1 MSYISEL
8 RKYVGHRPIMSA
20 ASMCIIYDKYRGIL
34 MEKRSDNGLWCV
46 PGGGLELGEDQEA
59 GLRREVKEETNLDIE
74 NPELFTVRAN
84 VHMVY
89 PNQDEV
95 YYTDIVYLVTEYS
108 GELKADRESV
118 ELRWFDLDHLPEI
131 MATQIDYIVQ
141 FKEKIAKEQK
151 IEYREEQDIIR
162 LFTKEKVKE
171 YWTLYTGHGDD
182 DFREAIFVTLVSGER
197 FVIKV
202 AGNSMTTPESIQ
214 MRQRCTQEYIDLG
227 YYCPRI
233 LASLAGDFP
242 TVEYKGHN
250 CIAYAEEHAKY
261 RTAEHIEK
269 QRYLW
274 DEMYKMTARVAAKKF
289 DYTDIPSAYSL
300 YTPLDPGDEVDEV
313 TENALHFQEYCKKL
327 PERFKEQTDRMFRRW
342 EENYNQLKETYY
354 DLPFSVFQADFNDTN
369 VLVDEDGAFVG
380 VLDFNCAGRDN
391 FLNYLFREINAFTL
405 EQTAD
410 EILRAL
416 KIASQY
422 YTFSEEEIAAA
433 PKIFRCVKP
442 LWFCSVSDLENAG
455 TDLEKIQKIL
465 DSMEY
470 AQTREIDFRGAMQG

>member
-8 RKYVGHRPIMSA
+8 RKYIGHKPLMSA
-20 ASMCIIYDKYRGIL
+20 ASMCILYDKEKGIL
-34 MEKRSDNGLWCV
+34 LEKRSDNGLWCT

-59 GLRREVKEETNLDIE
+59 GLRREVKEETNLDID
-74 NPELFTVRAN
+74 NPQLFTVRAN

-108 GELKADRESV
+108 GELKPDKESV
-118 ELRWFDLDHLPEI
+118 ELRWFDLEHLPEI
-131 MATQIDYIVQ
+131 MATQIDYIRM
-141 FKEKIAKEQK
+141 FKEKIEKENV

-162 LFTKEKVKE
+162 LFTTEKVKE
-171 YWTLYTGHGDD
+171 YRTLYSGHGDD
-182 DFREAIFVTLVSGER
+182 DFREAIFVTLANGER

-202 AGNSMTTPESIQ
+202 AANWTTPEHIR
-214 MRQRCTQEYIDLG
+214 MWQRCAQEYIDLG
-227 YYCPRI
+227 YFCPRI

-242 TVEYKGHN
+242 AVEYKGHS
-250 CIAYAEEHAKY
+250 CFAFAEEYAKY
-261 RTAEHIEK
+261 KTAEHIK
-269 QRYLW
+269 NRRYLW

-289 DYTDIPSAYSL
+289 DYTDIPSAYAL
-300 YTPLDPGDEVDEV
+300 YTPVDPGGEVDEV
-313 TENALHFQEYCKKL
+313 TENALYFQEYCKRL

-342 EENYNQLKETYY
+342 EENYNNLKETYY
-354 DLPFSVFQADFNDTN
+354 DLPFSVFQADFGETN

-391 FLNYLFREINAFTL
+391 FLNYVFREINAQTL

-416 KIASQY
+416 RIASEY
-422 YTFSEEEIAAA
+422 YTFSEAEIEAA
-433 PKIFRCVKP
+433 PMIFRCVKP
-442 LWFCSVSDLENAG
+442 LWYCSVSDLEDAG
-455 TDLEKIQKIL
+455 EDLEAVQKIL

-470 AQTREIDFRGAMQG
+470 AQTREIDFRSVMRG